1 MRILIIEDQADIRDT
16 LKDML
21 EINGHE
27 VLAAQDGVEGL
38 ALVGRKPDLIFCD
51 MAMPRLDGPGVLM
64 AVRRMPELTEVPFIF
79 LTAKAERSDQRA
91 GMNMG
96 ADDYITKPFT
106 EKEILQAVSA
116 RYARHKG
123 TRERMEE
130 LTVRH
135 HREIHAKW
143 SHELLTP
150 LNAVLGGLSLLETEE
165 EILRRPDLV
174 EILGAMREGVERQE
188 QLAMKLIRYFQL
200 EQLREAPA
208 TSLRKPSLADA
219 AVQAG
224 ASKAAKELKRA
235 SQLRL
240 ALEPGR
246 VALLSDFLEYAAYE
260 LVLNAFQY
268 SPAGGFVRV
277 EGSPG
282 VGVYRIEITDQ
293 GEGMTLEQ
301 RANVGAFT
309 QFNRQRREQQGLGI
323 GLAIARLTAQLSGG
337 SLGFGE
343 GEEGRGLRVRLEVP
357 LDGGSSAGPGGA
369 KR

>member
-1 MRILIIEDQADIRDT
+1 MRILIIEDQADIRVI
-16 LKDML
+16 LKEML

-27 VLAAQDGVEGL
+27 VLAAEDGVEGL
-38 ALVGRKPDLIFCD
+38 KLVGSQPDLIFCD

-64 AVRRMPELTEVPFIF
+64 AVRRMPELAEVPFIF
-79 LTAKAERSDQRA
+79 LTARAEREDQRA

-123 TRERMEE
+123 TRERMQE

-150 LNAVLGGLSLLETEE
+150 LNAVLGGLSLLESDE

-174 EILGAMREGVERQE
+174 EILSAMKEGVERQE

-200 EQLREAPA
+200 EQMREAPA
-208 TSLRKPSLADA
+208 SSLRRPSLADA
-219 AVQAG
+219 AAEAG
-224 ASKAAKELKRA
+224 ANKAAKDAKRP
-235 SQLRL
+235 SELRL
-240 ALEPGR
+240 VLEPGR
-246 VALLSDFLEYAAYE
+246 VALLSDFLEYAVYE
-260 LVLNAFQY
+260 VVLNAFQF
-268 SPAGGFVRV
+268 SPLGSSVFV
-277 EGSPG
+277 EGRSLG
-282 VGVYRIEITDQ
+282 AVYRIEVTDQ
-293 GEGMTLEQ
+293 GEGMTAEQ
-301 RANVGAFT
+301 RSNVGAFM

-323 GLAIARLTAQLSGG
+323 GLALARLTAQLCGG
-337 SLGFGE
+337 SLGFDE
-343 GEEGRGLRVRLEVP
+343 GVGGRGLKVRLEVP
-357 LDGGSSAGPGGA
+357 LDEGS
-369 KR
+369 